1 MNNKLHNFY
10 KENRKTL
17 LIFLISI
24 SVLFFASLYFW
35 NSKTDLSCEKTRFKV
50 GDMRNW
56 ERSENTLI
64 NQISLQIYNY
74 RDRIKM
80 DSYWDDDEYNNNKKT
95 GDYVNRS
102 EGFIYWGII
111 QQDKKYENKDYTLNR
126 KTGILNFNGS
136 HEWFC
141 SVQKNKL

>member
-35 NSKTDLSCEKTRFKV
+35 NSKTNLSCEKIRFKLYF
-50 GDMRNW
+50 MEKW
-56 ERSENTLI
+56 ERSDNTLQT
-64 NQISLQIYNY
+64 QISLQIYNY
-74 RDRIKM
+74 RDRVKIE
-80 DSYWDDDEYNNNKKT
+80 SYWDDDEYNNNKKT

-102 EGFIYWGII
+102 EGFINWGTRV
-111 QQDKKYENKDYTLNR
+111 QDKDKKDYTLNR
-126 KTGILNFNGS
+126 KTGVLNFNGS
-136 HEWFC
+136 HEWSC
-141 SVQKNKL
+141 SVQKNIF